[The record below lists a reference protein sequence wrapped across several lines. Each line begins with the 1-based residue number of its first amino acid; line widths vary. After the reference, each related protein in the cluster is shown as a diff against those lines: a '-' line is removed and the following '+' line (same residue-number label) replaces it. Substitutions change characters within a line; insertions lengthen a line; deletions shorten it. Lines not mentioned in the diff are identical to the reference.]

1 MSMARFTT
9 GTHVAAGVALALLLG
24 VATVPAGAQ
33 DYPNKP
39 IRLMVPTPPGGMADI
54 VARTFGQKLTEKT
67 KQPVV
72 VENRTGAGGILAA
85 DLVAKAA
92 PDGYTL
98 YIGFH
103 ATNSILPTL
112 DPKLPYNAAQ
122 DFAPVIHIVSLPNV
136 LVVHPKVE
144 AKTVKELVA
153 VAKAKPGTISF
164 ASQGMG
170 SSGHIAGE
178 QFRLLTKTD
187 IVHVPYKGAAPALQ
201 DLVGGHVSMM
211 FDIVPFAIQ
220 HIREGNVRGLA
231 VASPKR
237 LTVLPEIPT
246 MIEAGFGEV
255 QGGAW
260 FALFAPAKTP
270 PAIVA
275 YLNKEA
281 KEAFNA
287 QDVRQRLE
295 PRGVIFELGTPE
307 QLGAHVA
314 ADTARW
320 AKVIKD
326 AGIKLE

>member
-1 MSMARFTT
+1 MRT
-9 GTHVAAGVALALLLG
+9 GMRIAAGAALALVFGLG
-24 VATVPAGAQ
+24 TATAQ

-39 IRLMVPTPPGGMADI
+39 VRIMIPTAPGGMADI
-54 VARTFGQKLTEKT
+54 VGRTFGHKLTEKT
-67 KQPVV
+67 QQPAV

-85 DLVAKAA
+85 DFVAKAP

-112 DPKLPYNAAQ
+112 DPKLPYDAAK
-122 DFAPVIHIVSLPNV
+122 DFAPVIHLVSLPNV
-136 LVVHPKVE
+136 LVVNPKVE
-144 AKTVKELVA
+144 AKTVRELVA
-153 VAKAKPGTISF
+153 LAKSKPGTLSF
-164 ASQGMG
+164 ASQGPG

-178 QFRLLTKTD
+178 QFRLLTQTD
-187 IVHVPYKGAAPALQ
+187 LVHVPYRGAAPALQ
-201 DLVGGHVSMM
+201 DLIGGHVPMM
-211 FDIVPFAIQ
+211 FDIVPFALQ

-231 VASPKR
+231 VAAPAR
-237 LTVLPEIPT
+237 LAVLPDLPT
-246 MIEAGFGEV
+246 MAEAGFPEV

-270 PAIVA
+270 PAIVNW
-275 YLNKEA
+275 LNAAA

-287 QDVRQRLE
+287 ADVRQRLE
-295 PRGVIFELGTPE
+295 PRGVVLELGSPE

-314 ADTARW
+314 ADTERW
-320 AKVIKD
+320 AKVIKS